1 MKVSI
6 ITATY
11 NSEKTIKDTI
21 LSLESQ
27 DYDNIEFII
36 IDGGSKDNTLAVA
49 QEHSSRIAKIISE
62 PDKGIYDALNKGILH
77 STGDIVG
84 FLHSDDIFSYPSA
97 VSDIVKSFSNNDVD
111 AVYSDLNYV
120 SQKNMNKVVR
130 KWHSGVFD
138 IKKLKF
144 GWMPPHPT
152 FYMKK
157 KKYDE
162 WGVFDISYRIS
173 ADYDSLL
180 RYLYVHKASVFYL
193 PKVLISMRVG
203 GESNRSLSNIIK
215 KSREDIDVIKK
226 NGLFWPVVLI
236 CKNLSKLPQFIK

>member
-11 NSEKTIKDTI
+11 NSEKTIKDTV

-27 DYDNIEFII
+27 DYDDIEFII

-49 QEHSSRIAKIISE
+49 QEHSSRISKIISE

-84 FLHSDDIFSYPSA
+84 FLHSDDVFSYPSA
-97 VSDIVKSFSNNDVD
+97 VSDIVNSFSNNNVD

-138 IKKLKF
+138 IRKLKF

-157 KKYDE
+157 KNMMSGAHLIFHTE
-162 WGVFDISYRIS
+162 SQQIMIPCCDIYMFTKPQYFIS
-173 ADYDSLL
+173 Q
-180 RYLYVHKASVFYL
+180 KF
-193 PKVLISMRVG
+193 
-203 GESNRSLSNIIK
+203 
-215 KSREDIDVIKK
+215 
-226 NGLFWPVVLI
+226 
-236 CKNLSKLPQFIK
+236 

>member
-11 NSEKTIKDTI
+11 NSEKTIKDTV
-21 LSLESQ
+21 LSLQSQ
-27 DYDNIEFII
+27 DYPNIEFII
-36 IDGGSKDNTLAVA
+36 IDGASKDNTLAVA
-49 QEHSSRIAKIISE
+49 QENCTRITKIISE
-62 PDKGIYDALNKGILH
+62 PDRGIYDALNKGILNA
-77 STGDIVG
+77 TGDIIG

-97 VSDIVKSFSNNDVD
+97 ISEIVSGFTDDDID

-120 SQKNMNKVVR
+120 SQKNTDKVVR
-130 KWHSGVFD
+130 KWLSGFYDVKK
-138 IKKLKF
+138 IKL

-157 KKYDE
+157 KRYDE
-162 WGVFDISYRIS
+162 WGVFDLTYRIS

-180 RYLYVHKASVFYL
+180 RYLYVHKANVSYL
-193 PKVLISMRVG
+193 PKVTISMRVG
-203 GESNRSLSNIIK
+203 GESNRSIKNILK

-226 NGLFWPVVLI
+226 NGLFWPTVLL
-236 CKNLSKLPQFIK
+236 CKNISKLPQFIK

>member
-27 DYDNIEFII
+27 DYDDIEFII

-49 QEHSSRIAKIISE
+49 QEHSSRISKIISE

-84 FLHSDDIFSYPSA
+84 FLHSDDVFTYPSA
-97 VSDIVKSFSNNDVD
+97 VSDIVNSFSNNNVD

-138 IKKLKF
+138 IRKLKF

-162 WGVFDISYRIS
+162 WGAFDISYRIS

-215 KSREDIDVIKK
+215 KSKEDIDVIKK